1 MDYIRKTGKKTFGGL
16 QLFSSVLS
24 SKRSGDVMLF
34 IFLFWSY
41 IYMCVCGGIFYWYD
55 RQKRHSILKAFEIKK
70 KHFSFQPCEFRLPE
84 DFTRNGNQI
93 FLLNGIH

>member
-1 MDYIRKTGKKTFGGL
+1 
-16 QLFSSVLS
+16 
-24 SKRSGDVMLF
+24 MLF

-70 KHFSFQPCEFRLPE
+70 NIFHFNHVNLDYQR
-84 DFTRNGNQI
+84 I
-93 FLLNGIH
+93 LLEMGIKYFF

>member
-1 MDYIRKTGKKTFGGL
+1 MTSCFSSFSFDLIYIYIYVCVVVYSTGMIGKKDI
-16 QLFSSVLS
+16 LFSRL
-24 SKRSGDVMLF
+24 
-34 IFLFWSY
+34 
-41 IYMCVCGGIFYWYD
+41 
-55 RQKRHSILKAFEIKK
+55 LKLKK

>member
-1 MDYIRKTGKKTFGGL
+1 MCVVVYSTGMIGKKDI
-16 QLFSSVLS
+16 LFSRL
-24 SKRSGDVMLF
+24 
-34 IFLFWSY
+34 
-41 IYMCVCGGIFYWYD
+41 
-55 RQKRHSILKAFEIKK
+55 LKLKK